1 MYYLLCIISGI
12 FNIITRKIY
21 YDCVF
26 KPKSQT
32 SAIWFWVVSI
42 LGEFV
47 LFANT
52 VFLSGNFSTSKRIY
66 IILCNFIINL
76 AITYFY
82 TVKHFG
88 YRLLMTILYQAI
100 SIISEILVGCLIMFA
115 APNIDDIQG
124 LAQDACITVI
134 SCIVNFIIVLLFRFF
149 WKQIFSFI
157 SLKNI
162 ILICFTP
169 VSSIIFL
176 ILLPYDLFVSNDTNN
191 RFFMIFPF
199 LLIMNLINYILLS
212 NTLNQQQIRLQLEN
226 QKRQLH
232 FQSDKYE
239 QLSNVY
245 RDSRRIIHEVKRYN
259 IYIENCIREKQYDKL
274 LDFINECNLDIEKK
288 FVVVNTGNLVID
300 SMISNY
306 FSMAKERSIDFRY
319 TIRISKEDIP
329 LHDYD
334 LCIILGNLL
343 DNSFQA
349 CKNYDG
355 TDSEH
360 PSPFVE
366 LKIHKKD
373 HFLVINIENSVYSE
387 MSDKSSAYTLYHGF
401 GLSNVINTVEKYHGL
416 YYQKTEDHIY
426 KTTISIPADH
436 SCGDI
441 L

>member
-1 MYYLLCIISGI
+1 MYYLLCIISGV

-21 YDCVF
+21 YDSVF
-26 KPKSQT
+26 KSQSQT
-32 SAIWFWVVSI
+32 SAIWFWIVSI
-42 LGEFV
+42 SCELV

-52 VFLSGNFSTSKRIY
+52 VFLSGDFSTSKRIY
-66 IILCNFIINL
+66 IVLCNFIINL
-76 AITYFY
+76 SITFFY
-82 TVKHFG
+82 TVKHLG
-88 YRLLMTILYQAI
+88 YRFLMTVLYQAI
-100 SIISEILVGCLIMFA
+100 GIISEILVGCLIMIA
-115 APNIDDIQG
+115 APNIDAIQG

-134 SCIVNFIIVLLFRFF
+134 SCMISFIIVLLFSFF
-149 WKQIFSFI
+149 WKQKLSFI

-169 VSSIIFL
+169 ISSIIFL
-176 ILLPYDLFVSNDTNN
+176 LLLPYDLFVSNNTSN
-191 RFFMIFPF
+191 RLFMIFLF

-212 NTLNQQQIRLQLEN
+212 NTLNQQQIRLQLES
-226 QKRQLH
+226 QKRQLR

-259 IYIENCIREKQYDKL
+259 SYIENCIKEKQYDKL
-274 LDFINECNLDIEKK
+274 LAFIHECNLDIEKK
-288 FVVVNTGNLVID
+288 YVIVNTGNLVID

-319 TIRISKEDIP
+319 SIQISKEDIP

-349 CKNYDG
+349 CKTYDR
-355 TDSEH
+355 TEDESR
-360 PSPFVE
+360 SPFVE

-373 HFLVINIENSVYSE
+373 HFLVINIENTVCTE
-387 MSDKSSAYTLYHGF
+387 LSDKPSAYTLYHGF
-401 GLSNVINTVEKYHGL
+401 GLSNVKNTVEKYHGL
-416 YYQKTEDHIY
+416 YYQKTDEHIY
-426 KTTISIPADH
+426 KTTISIPAH
-436 SCGDI
+436 LYGEFP
-441 L
+441 